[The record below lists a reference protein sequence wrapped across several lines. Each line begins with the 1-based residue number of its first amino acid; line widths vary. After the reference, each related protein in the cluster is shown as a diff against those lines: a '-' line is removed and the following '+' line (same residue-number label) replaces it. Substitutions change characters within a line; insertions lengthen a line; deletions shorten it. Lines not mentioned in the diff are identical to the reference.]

1 MDREDEQ
8 QFVNA
13 TDLHVEAT
21 YRLTEALVE
30 SENRMRRRIELLS
43 EVVFETDENY
53 VIVFLN
59 QAWEKQLGLPTAGCI
74 GRPLIDFVLPD
85 DQASFAELMFK
96 CNEQSPSSRQQ
107 FRFRGQSG
115 DIAWIEI
122 SMARIPGGG
131 IVGVFYDVTQQK
143 NALDEIAK
151 LSIVA
156 SSTDNM
162 VVITNAAGEIEWAN
176 QALLNIS
183 EYSLEE
189 LIGREPGQVLQ
200 GPGTDPEAV
209 ARVRE
214 AVCKGVSVRETLLN
228 YSKSGKPYWNSMN
241 ITPIH
246 NKAGVVERFIA
257 VESDVS
263 ALKGREQDILQQK
276 SELEEHVRARTA
288 ELAKA
293 KEVAESA
300 ALARSTFIANMSH
313 EIRTPLNAIIGLSW
327 LCLQSDLGEKQR
339 EFVQKTSLA
348 AQNLMRL
355 VNQILDVSKIESGG
369 LQLEAADFSLESV
382 LVNVDTIIG
391 ELARSKGL
399 SFRITRSPHLPSRL
413 NGDAL
418 RLEQILT
425 NLASN
430 GVKFTLSGSVDVIVG
445 LKRSDL
451 AGIELEFTVKDTGIG
466 MTAELIARLFRPFT
480 QADNS
485 TTRKYGGSGLG
496 LTISKRLV
504 HMMGGELTVESIP
517 GMGSTFR
524 FTVHLG
530 AVKVSFRNPRT
541 GAFNADMAFKND
553 GELAF
558 RGARILVAEDNEFN
572 QQVIRELLELVG
584 AVVVIA
590 ADGREA
596 LQQISTQPAF
606 DLVVMDVH
614 MPLMDGYEVTRQI
627 RMNPVLADLVVIAM
641 TANADAE
648 ERGRCLAAGMND
660 FLTKPVAP
668 ELLYRTLHAWLATR
682 GMQVPQSQPQTF
694 AANSMNP
701 LLDDRHSANKE
712 EAPIDLACLA
722 RLAQNDSARSIRF
735 GMKFVETS
743 RPILARMQTAYDRRD
758 SVELASL
765 GHRLK
770 GAAATVGAQGCAE
783 VCEKL
788 ESASRSGKWD
798 ETESLLQSLPH
809 LMTRIQAAL
818 SDLQRDDPVEKH

>member
-1 MDREDEQ
+1 LDREDEK
-8 QFVNA
+8 FVNA

-43 EVVFETDENY
+43 EVVFETDEEY

-59 QAWEKQLGLPTAGCI
+59 PAWERQLGLSIASSIGC
-74 GRPLIDFVLPD
+74 RLIDFVLRE
-85 DQASFAELMFK
+85 DQPLFGELLSS
-96 CNEQSPSSRQQ
+96 CSEESPSSRQQ
-107 FRFRGQSG
+107 FRFRRRSG
-115 DIAWIEI
+115 AIAWIEI
-122 SMARIPGGG
+122 SVARIPGGG
-131 IVGVFYDVTQQK
+131 VIGVFYDVTQQK

-162 VVITNAAGEIEWAN
+162 VIITNAAGEIEWAN
-176 QALLNIS
+176 QALLSIS

-189 LIGREPGQVLQ
+189 LLGRKPGSVLQ
-200 GPGTDPEAV
+200 GPETDQETV

-214 AVCKGVSVRETLLN
+214 AVHNGRSVRETILN
-228 YSKSGKPYWNSMN
+228 YSKSGKRYWNSMN

-246 NKAGVVERFIA
+246 NKSGVVERFIA
-257 VESDVS
+257 VQSDVT

-276 SELEEHVRARTA
+276 SELEEHVRSRTA

-327 LCLQSDLGEKQR
+327 LCLQSDMGEKQR
-339 EFVQKTSLA
+339 EFVEKTALA

-382 LVNVDTIIG
+382 LVNVDTVIG

-399 SFRITRSPHLPSRL
+399 TFRITRATPLPQRL

-418 RLEQILT
+418 RLEQILI
-425 NLASN
+425 NLAGN
-430 GVKFTLSGSVDVIVG
+430 GVKFTTTGSVDVVVG
-445 LKRSDL
+445 LKQSD
-451 AGIELEFTVKDTGIG
+451 ATAVELEFSVKDTGIG
-466 MTAELIARLFRPFT
+466 MTPEQIARLYRPFT

-504 HMMGGELTVESIP
+504 RMMGGDLTVESVSGI
-517 GMGSTFR
+517 GSTFR
-524 FTVHLG
+524 FTVRFSAGKEPPRNVRGEFG
-530 AVKVSFRNPRT
+530 ADSTLKRDLES
-541 GAFNADMAFKND
+541 
-553 GELAF
+553 AF

-572 QQVIRELLELVG
+572 QQVVRELLELVG
-584 AVVVIA
+584 ATVVIA
-590 ADGREA
+590 SDGREA
-596 LQQISTQPAF
+596 IAQIAKESRF

-614 MPLMDGYEVTRQI
+614 MPLMDGYEVTRKI
-627 RMNPVLADLVVIAM
+627 RSYPMFTELPVIAM
-641 TANADAE
+641 TANADSE

-668 ELLYRTLHAWLATR
+668 ELLYRTLHSWLAFR
-682 GMQVPQSQPQTF
+682 ELDSSSPRHQT
-694 AANSMNP
+694 AATGVGNSIAKSGV
-701 LLDDRHSANKE
+701 SAVSGDS
-712 EAPIDLACLA
+712 PIDLACLA
-722 RLAQNDSARSIRF
+722 RLAQNDTARSIRF
-735 GMKFVETS
+735 GIKFLETS
-743 RPILARMQTAYDRRD
+743 NPILIRMQAAQSRRD
-758 SVELASL
+758 LVELASL
-765 GHRLK
+765 SHRLK
-770 GAAATVGAQGCAE
+770 GAASTIGANSCADL
-783 VCEKL
+783 CDAL
-788 ESASRSGKWD
+788 ESASRSGNFE
-798 ETESLLQSLPH
+798 ETEQLVDALPSLL
-809 LMTRIQAAL
+809 TRIQLAL
-818 SDLQRDDPVEKH
+818 VELQQEDPLRT